1 MLAHIGRLLLDRN
14 VGYRHG
20 MRKLE
25 ERVAIVTGG
34 GRGIG
39 RAIASKLATEGARV
53 VLNDLDEEPAR
64 AAVEELRARGAEV
77 VAVVGDV
84 AASDFGERIVAEA
97 LSRFGGLDVVVNNAG
112 YIWNTTVQKTTD
124 EQWQA
129 MLDVHATAPFRVL
142 RAAGNVFREAA
153 KREQQ
158 QGSVRCRKVVN
169 VSSISGLY
177 GAATQIA
184 YSAGKA
190 AVVGITKTLAKEWG
204 RYNVTVNC
212 VAFGDIATRLTE
224 PLGGE
229 TRTVN
234 VQGRELKVGLDEMT
248 LAMMQQI
255 TPLGRRGTVEEA
267 AGAVYLLCI
276 PESDFVTGQVL
287 VCSGGLAY

>member
-1 MLAHIGRLLLDRN
+1 MGTLQGRI
-14 VGYRHG
+14 
-20 MRKLE
+20 
-25 ERVAIVTGG
+25 AIVTGA

-39 RAIASKLATEGARV
+39 RAIATRLAAEGARL
-53 VLNDLDEEPAR
+53 VLNDLDAAPAEETVTA
-64 AAVEELRARGAEV
+64 LRASGAEAT
-77 VAVVGDV
+77 AVVGDV
-84 AASDFGERIVAEA
+84 AAPDFGARIVGEA
-97 LSRFGGLDVVVNNAG
+97 VDRFGGLDVVVNNAG

-129 MLDVHATAPFRVL
+129 MIDVHATAPFRLL
-142 RAAGNVFREAA
+142 RAAGEVFRAAA
-153 KREQQ
+153 KREREE
-158 QGSVRCRKVVN
+158 GRVRCRKVVN
-169 VSSISGLY
+169 VSSISGVY

-224 PLGGE
+224 PLAGE
-229 TRTVN
+229 TKTVR
-234 VQGRELKVGLDEMT
+234 VHDRDLKVGLDETSLMISEQ
-248 LAMMQQI
+248 L
-255 TPLGRRGTVEEA
+255 TPLGRRGTVEDA
-267 AGAVYLLCI
+267 AGAVYLLTI

>member
-1 MLAHIGRLLLDRN
+1 MSKLD
-14 VGYRHG
+14 G
-20 MRKLE
+20 
-25 ERVAIVTGG
+25 RVAIVTGG

-39 RAIASKLATEGARV
+39 RAIAGKLAGEGAHV

-64 AAVEELRARGAEV
+64 VAMEELRAQGAEV
-77 VAVVGDV
+77 ATVVGDV
-84 AASDFGERIVAEA
+84 TAADFGQRIVAKA
-97 LSRFGGLDVVVNNAG
+97 LTCFGGLDIVVNNAG
-112 YIWNTTVQKTTD
+112 YIWNTTIQKTTD

-142 RAAGNVFREAA
+142 RAAGDFFREAA

-158 QGSVRCRKVVN
+158 EGRVRCRKVVN
-169 VSSISGLY
+169 ISSISGVY

-229 TRTVN
+229 SKTVSI
-234 VQGRELKVGLDEMT
+234 QGREHKVGLDETT
-248 LAMMQQI
+248 LATLKQM

-276 PESDFVTGQVL
+276 PESDFVSGQVL
-287 VCSGGLAY
+287 VCSGGLAN